1 MWKEAVVTCLKE
13 LFRILSVGRETRK
26 MSVRIPG
33 APAKILTG
41 HLPNENW
48 KDARAQISG
57 PRRPERLNFMPW
69 NLLHVTI
76 VASRIF
82 M

>member
-1 MWKEAVVTCLKE
+1 MTCFKD
-13 LFRILSVGRETRK
+13 LFRILPVGSEKRK
-26 MSVRIPG
+26 MSVRMSG

-57 PRRPERLNFMPW
+57 PRTPGRLNFMLW

-76 VASRIF
+76 LASKIF